1 MNCKEAKQISIVGF
15 LQGIGISP
23 DSNSNQKAWYK
34 SPLRSEETP
43 SFKVDTVKNLWID
56 FGSDPRNG
64 GNIIDLVQ
72 QLYRT
77 SIVGALQ
84 ILSGATIAPVSLFS
98 PQQKD
103 PTATF
108 EITKVQEI
116 QNRAIIA
123 YLESRGI
130 SFDTASIYL
139 QEAYWKI
146 VHSSTGK
153 IKRYFG
159 IAFRNDKGGIELNF
173 GLAGK
178 SIKMSSSPKWV
189 TTIPGNTLN
198 LNIFEGFF
206 DFLSFLRFSKIRRS
220 QDTNIILNSVS
231 NLSKIIDDLSEFE
244 SISLYL
250 DNDNAGEE
258 ATKRIIAKYPHAQN
272 ISSRLYPGFN
282 DFNDFLTQQ

>member
-1 MNCKEAKQISIVGF
+1 MNCKEAKQISIVGY

-23 DSNSNQKAWYK
+23 DNNNNGKAWYK

-43 SFKVDTVKNLWID
+43 SFKVDTNKNLWFD
-56 FGSDPRNG
+56 HGSGKG
-64 GNIIDLVQ
+64 GNIIDLVE
-72 QLYRT
+72 QLHRT
-77 SIVGALQ
+77 STVGALQ
-84 ILSGATIAPVSLFS
+84 ILSGATIAPISLSS

-103 PTATF
+103 PSETF
-108 EITKVQEI
+108 EITKIQEL

-123 YLESRGI
+123 YLKSRGI
-130 SFDTASIYL
+130 GFDTATLYL

-146 VHSSTGK
+146 VNPSTGE

-159 IAFRNDKGGIELNF
+159 IAFQNDKGGIELNF

-189 TTIPGNTLN
+189 TTIPGSIPN

-231 NLSKIIDDLSEFE
+231 NLSKIIDDLSGFE
-244 SISLYL
+244 TISLYL
-250 DNDNAGEE
+250 DNDNAGDE
-258 ATKRIIAKYPHAQN
+258 ATKRIISKYPQTQN

-282 DFNDFLTQQ
+282 DFNDFLTNRK

>member
-1 MNCKEAKQISIVGF
+1 MNCKEAKQISIVGY

-23 DSNSNQKAWYK
+23 DNISNQKAWYK
-34 SPLRSEETP
+34 SPLRSEESP
-43 SFKVDTVKNLWID
+43 SFKVDMVKNLWYD
-56 FGSDPRNG
+56 HASGKG
-64 GNIIDLVQ
+64 GNIIDLIE
-72 QLYRT
+72 QLHRT

-84 ILSGATIAPVSLFS
+84 ILSGATIAPVSLSF

-103 PTATF
+103 PSATF
-108 EITKVQEI
+108 EVTKIQEL

-123 YLESRGI
+123 YLKSRGI

-146 VHSSTGK
+146 VNSSTGE
-153 IKRYFG
+153 IKKYFG
-159 IAFRNDKGGIELNF
+159 IAFQNDQGGLELNF

-189 TTIPGNTLN
+189 TTIPGSTTN

-206 DFLSFLRFSKIRRS
+206 DFLSFLRFSKIRKS

-231 NLSKIIDDLSEFE
+231 NLSKIIDDLSAYER
-244 SISLYL
+244 ISLYL

-258 ATKRIIAKYPHAQN
+258 ATKRIMVKYPQAQN

-282 DFNDFLTQQ
+282 DFNDFLTNHK